1 MIKSLKI
8 FKAGVSLKASV
19 IIKRILL
26 VFATVLIVTAGFLY
40 GVIMLI
46 HYGPSE
52 IARNTFVLSALESSA
67 GGFLAEW
74 FLPKE
79 TIEQIVAQNT
89 VKEIDEITDTSLIAV
104 PNEDDA
110 DLDKIEII
118 DIKGKTYKGKLMI
131 VHDPSRVEVG
141 ISGPFGGEYEGKK
154 VQEMVKQAGAI
165 AGINGGAF
173 ADPGG
178 VGLGGTPSGIV
189 IHNSEML
196 WGSSSEIY
204 SVIGFDKNNKFIV
217 GMMSGQRAMD
227 MGIRDALMFGP
238 ILVINGKA
246 NTSAGTGG
254 GLNPRTAIGQ
264 RSDGAVLLLVIDG
277 RQVNSLGAS
286 FQDITD
292 IMIEYGAVNAANLDG
307 GMSSHM
313 VYKNEIITNCSSL
326 YGTRDIPTC
335 FIVK

>member
-1 MIKSLKI
+1 
-8 FKAGVSLKASV
+8 LKASV

-26 VFATVLIVTAGFLY
+26 VVATVLIVTVGFLY
-40 GVIMLI
+40 AVIMFI
-46 HYGPSE
+46 HFGPST
-52 IARNTFVLSALESSA
+52 IARNTFVMSALESSA

-74 FLPKE
+74 FLPDELIAQIVDENTLKE
-79 TIEQIVAQNT
+79 T
-89 VKEIDEITDTSLIAV
+89 DEVTDPSLIVV
-104 PNEDDA
+104 PNEDTK

-131 VHDPSRVEVG
+131 IHDPSRVELG
-141 ISGPFGGEYEGKK
+141 ISGPFGDEYEGKR
-154 VQEMVKQAGAI
+154 VQEMVKAAGAI

-178 VGLGGTPSGIV
+178 VGKGGTPSGIV
-189 IHNSEML
+189 IHNSKLL
-196 WGSSSEIY
+196 WGSLSELY
-204 SVIGFDKNNKFIV
+204 SIIGFDKDNKFIV
-217 GMMSGQRAMD
+217 GLVTGQKAMD

-246 NTSAGTGG
+246 NASAGTGG

-264 RSDGAVLLLVIDG
+264 PSDGAVLMLVIDG

-313 VYKNEIITNCSSL
+313 VYDGEIITNCSSL